1 MTMRSLGVD
10 VSEKRGLD
18 LVLLDDALRPRVHG
32 GATLEQLAERLA
44 EWRPDAVA
52 IDSPPAWGVS
62 GGSRRAEKA
71 LRLLG
76 IQSYGTPSDPQK
88 RENRFFGWMKSGI
101 AAFAACEQAGYARFR
116 TGQVQGTAIEVFPH
130 ATSVVLSGALPPAGA
145 RKKEFRTAVLR
156 AHGVELALL
165 ATIDL
170 LDAALA
176 ALTGLF
182 ALRGEFVA
190 LGDPDEGTIVVPARE
205 LPARPYPRGG
215 PLGTDDQLN
224 LPGLSPCACEASDC
238 REKTSSEF
246 APGHDAKRKAL
257 LWERARAGDEAVAEL
272 QRRGWELPPELR
284 GRR

>member
-1 MTMRSLGVD
+1 MRSLGVD

-18 LVLLDDALRPRVHG
+18 LVLLDGALRPRVHG

-44 EWRPDAVA
+44 EWRPDVVA

-71 LRLLG
+71 LRQLG

-88 RENRFFGWMKSGI
+88 QQNPFFGWMKTGI
-101 AAFAACEQAGYARFR
+101 AAFAVCETQGYARYR
-116 TGQVQGTAIEVFPH
+116 SGAIQGTAFEVFPH
-130 ATSVVLSGALPPAGA
+130 ATSVVLSGALPPSAA

-165 ATIDL
+165 ATVDL
-170 LDAALA
+170 VDAALA

-190 LGDPDEGTIVVPARE
+190 LGDPDEGAIVVPARE
-205 LPARPYPRGG
+205 LPGRPYPRGG
-215 PLGTDDQLN
+215 PLGADEQLN
-224 LPGLSPCACEASDC
+224 LPGLSPCACETPGC
-238 REKTSSEF
+238 REKTASEF
-246 APGHDAKRKAL
+246 APGHDTKRKAL
-257 LWERARAGDEAVAEL
+257 LWDRARAGAEAVAEL
-272 QRRGWELPPELR
+272 ERRGWELPPELR
-284 GRR
+284 GRK

>member
-1 MTMRSLGVD
+1 MRSLGVD

-18 LVLLDDALRPRVHG
+18 LVLLDESLRPRVHG

-44 EWRPDAVA
+44 EWRPDVVA

-71 LRLLG
+71 LRALG

-88 RENRFFGWMKSGI
+88 QENRFFGWMKCGI
-101 AAFAACEQAGYARFR
+101 AAFAVCEKGGYARFR
-116 TGQVQGTAIEVFPH
+116 TGAIRGTAFEVFPH
-130 ATSVVLSGALPPAGA
+130 ATTVVLSRALPPSGA
-145 RKKEFRTAVLR
+145 RKKELRASVLR
-156 AHGVELALL
+156 AQGVELALL

-170 LDAALA
+170 IDAALA

-182 ALRGEFVA
+182 ALRGEFSA

-205 LPARPYPRGG
+205 LPGRPYPRGG
-215 PLGTDDQLN
+215 PLGADEQLN
-224 LPGLSPCACEASDC
+224 LPGLSPCACETPGC

-257 LWERARAGDEAVAEL
+257 LWDRARAGDEAVTEL
-272 QRRGWELPPELR
+272 ERRGWELPPEMR
-284 GRR
+284 GRK